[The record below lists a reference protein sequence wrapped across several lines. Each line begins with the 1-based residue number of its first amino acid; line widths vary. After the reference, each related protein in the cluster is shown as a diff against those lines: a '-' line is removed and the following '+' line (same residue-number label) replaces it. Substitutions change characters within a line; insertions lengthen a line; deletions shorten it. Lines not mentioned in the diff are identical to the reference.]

1 MIFVTVGTQLPFDRL
16 IKTVDEWAANADR
29 KDVYAQVGPTSARPA
44 FIRSDPFIGTD
55 AFTKCVNDASVIIAH
70 AGMGSIIT
78 ALELGKPILVMPRR
92 ASLGEHRNE
101 HQLATAKRLA
111 EQKRVTVAWD
121 EVELVAELNRI
132 DQLEAP
138 HRIGTQASPQLIQAI
153 QSFIAGGR
161 AEPAGDAPDF
171 SHIPL

>member
-16 IKTVDEWAANADR
+16 ITAVDSWAAKADR
-29 KDVYAQVGPTSARPA
+29 QDVYAQIGPTSARPR

-55 AFTKCVNDASVIIAH
+55 AFTKCLNDASVVVAH

-111 EQKRVTVAWD
+111 DQNRVTVAWD
-121 EVELVAELNRI
+121 EAELVVELNRI
-132 DQLEAP
+132 EQLAAP
-138 HRIGTQASPQLIQAI
+138 RRIGTQASPQLIQAI
-153 QSFIAGGR
+153 QAFIAGGR
-161 AEPAGDAPDF
+161 IEPAGEVPDI
-171 SHIPL
+171 SHITL